1 MRGMGVLATLMSMEE
16 MTPRRLS
23 VTKSPRHDA
32 IGGAI
37 LSESVKKGLA
47 YMLDISP
54 APLSWVTPILSTY
67 DNQKTH
73 EGTEGNA

>member
-1 MRGMGVLATLMSMEE
+1 MRVAQMRGMGVLTTLISMEE

-37 LSESVKKGLA
+37 LS
-47 YMLDISP
+47 
-54 APLSWVTPILSTY
+54 STQ
-67 DNQKTH
+67 DNQKAH